1 MSMLL
6 ATLVGHSDL
15 SKKCQP
21 FQGWHKILPSLRQ
34 DLAVLH
40 HLSSLS
46 VLTSHHIAAVLEQFE
61 DLSLRNDPGAVGLL
75 RHLLQHLDQGLG

>member
-1 MSMLL
+1 MSTFPGMAQDSAKYVCL
-6 ATLVGHSDL
+6 
-15 SKKCQP
+15 
-21 FQGWHKILPSLRQ
+21 

-61 DLSLRNDPGAVGLL
+61 DLSLRNDPGTVGLL